1 VNYFD
6 RQTREEPNETT
17 SGYQDAQLEYLNHL
31 IDSKIRQHEVRV
43 AIISGL
49 LGTAIVAGM
58 FHAIYLNHISL
69 LNG

>member
-1 VNYFD
+1 MNYLD
-6 RQTREEPNETT
+6 HQTREGPNDPT
-17 SGYQDAQLEYLNHL
+17 SGYQDAQLEYIDKL
-31 IDSKIRQHEVRV
+31 IDIKIRQHEVRV

-69 LNG
+69 LGG